1 MRVIKQNTGQPDL
14 PAKFLT
20 AGKIKQELV
29 YYQKYFTIFN
39 LSDVLIEEYLIVTYE
54 KKQRNAH
61 VEQRPKYRSTYR
73 DFDN

>member
-54 KKQRNAH
+54 KNQRNVH